1 MTSEIPFHD
10 IDNNELF
17 DFLNRDCCTS
27 TSIVYTNENPL
38 NENFIYVEDD
48 DDIFEEQINID
59 PDMNLRVC
67 TDNQC
72 SYIQHEAL
80 LNVLQNN
87 SNKDLSLIELNI
99 RSLPKNVASL
109 ELLIDQFRDRLH
121 FILLVETWLTSAST
135 DHYGLDGF
143 RFESNYRKK
152 KKGGGTAIYIQDSV
166 MYTSLPK
173 VGRVT
178 DDTETTFIKIDKHNH
193 LLDKDLVLGVCYRPP
208 NGDIDTFL
216 LQITDI
222 FHMLKVHDCYLY
234 IAGDF
239 NLNLLEKSKKHKID
253 CYFNTLLSYGLLPLI
268 SKPTRCVN
276 ESFTL
281 IDNIFMNN
289 LKFPHQSNILLD
301 DISDHFPI
309 FTTIKNVKHTTTRQ
323 YHPIR
328 NISKK
333 NLERF
338 YSACF
343 QEN

>member
-1 MTSEIPFHD
+1 MAATLPEIADRNFVVVRMLRYIIGGVNFQTLLRLTLLILHHEKPW
-10 IDNNELF
+10 NPK
-17 DFLNRDCCTS
+17 
-27 TSIVYTNENPL
+27 NPL

-80 LNVLQNN
+80 LNVLKNN

-99 RSLPKNVASL
+99 RSLPKNFASL

-135 DHYGLDGF
+135 DQYGLDGF

-178 DDTETTFIKIDKHNH
+178 DDIETTFIKIDKHNH

-253 CYFNTLLSYGLLPLI
+253 CYFNTLLSYGLPPGSTI
-268 SKPTRCVN
+268 QSG
-276 ESFTL
+276 
-281 IDNIFMNN
+281 IY
-289 LKFPHQSNILLD
+289 LKKILKD
-301 DISDHFPI
+301 FI
-309 FTTIKNVKHTTTRQ
+309 
-323 YHPIR
+323 
-328 NISKK
+328 
-333 NLERF
+333 
-338 YSACF
+338 
-343 QEN
+343 